1 MSDVGERVWRKLP
14 DGAREGLTAGVSPS
28 ELQTVLLEVS
38 RARAAAVTPARVM
51 RRWQED
57 RFVRPSTADPRALVK
72 TQAML
77 WERLPER
84 FAGVELSPVTPLGT
98 CSSVAT
104 IDQNRVVST
113 IRSTEVASDPTNELA
128 IEAAVR
134 RRAGQ
139 ARVDL
144 AACQRVVR
152 AQVVDG
158 PGLFA
163 HFQLFALV
171 SSARDTG
178 SGRVEAEMLVDHLRF
193 WHDVLGDEARLT
205 FTTFATSAVRERIDD
220 TVRPALKVEFAE
232 DAERTTGSNY
242 YFGTALG
249 VGLGDADL
257 GDGGFTRWAAD
268 LLGDAKER
276 CLISCVS
283 TERLTAVLNPGG

>member
-1 MSDVGERVWRKLP
+1 MGDVGERVWRKLP
-14 DGAREGLTAGVSPS
+14 DGAREALSHGLSAS
-28 ELQTVLLEVS
+28 ELQTLLLEVS
-38 RARAAAVTPARVM
+38 RERAAAVTPARVVQ
-51 RRWQED
+51 RWRDD
-57 RFVRPSTADPRALVK
+57 RFVRPSGIDPRALVK

-84 FAGVELSPVTPLGT
+84 FAGVELSPLAPLGT
-98 CSSVAT
+98 CSAVAT
-104 IDQNRVVST
+104 VDQNKVVST

-152 AQVVDG
+152 AQAVDG
-158 PGLFA
+158 PGMFA

-178 SGRVEAEMLVDHLRF
+178 SGRIEAEMLVDHLRF

-205 FTTFATSAVRERIDD
+205 FTTFARTAVRERIDD
-220 TVRPALKVEFAE
+220 TVRPALKVEFTE
-232 DAERTTGSNY
+232 EPQRDKGSNY
-242 YFGTALG
+242 YSGTALG
-249 VGLGDADL
+249 VGVGGAEL
-257 GDGGFTRWAAD
+257 GDGGFTRWTAE

-283 TERLTAVLNPGG
+283 TERLTAVLSGA

>member
-1 MSDVGERVWRKLP
+1 MSSVSEKVWRQLP
-14 DGAREGLTAGVSPS
+14 AGAREALTDGLSPS
-28 ELQTVLLEVS
+28 ELQTALLDIS
-38 RARAAAVTPARVM
+38 RDRAAAVTPARLM
-51 RRWQED
+51 QRRRDD
-57 RFVRPSTADPRALVK
+57 RFVQPSTTDPRKLVK

-77 WERLPER
+77 WDRLPEQ
-84 FAGVELSPVTPLGT
+84 FAGVELSPLAPLGT
-98 CSSVAT
+98 CSAVAT
-104 IDQNRVVST
+104 INQNQIVST

-144 AACQRVVR
+144 ATCQRVVR
-152 AQVVDG
+152 AQLVDA
-158 PGLFA
+158 PGMFA

-178 SGRVEAEMLVDHLRF
+178 SGRVEAEMLTDHLRY

-205 FTTFATSAVRERIDD
+205 FTTFARTAVRERIDD

-232 DAERTTGSNY
+232 DPERDKGANY
-242 YFGTALG
+242 YLGTALG
-249 VGLGDADL
+249 LGVGDAEL
-257 GDGGFTRWAAD
+257 GDGGFTRWTAD

-283 TERLTAVLNPGG
+283 TERLTAVLNP